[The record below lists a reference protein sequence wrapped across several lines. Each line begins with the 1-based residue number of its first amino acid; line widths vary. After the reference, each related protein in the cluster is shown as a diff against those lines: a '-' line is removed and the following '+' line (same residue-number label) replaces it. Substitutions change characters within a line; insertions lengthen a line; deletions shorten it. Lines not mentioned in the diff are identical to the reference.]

1 MKTVDYYEGCTVA
14 NRLMRFLNLLSSVVL
29 LNILVLVWYL
39 GDYLQLPS
47 VGQHMIIDSFLVLL
61 LMALLFWC
69 YSLEYFLS
77 FSWAWFIWVSH
88 FGHEMHCLPILFR
101 ISGFD
106 PPPAWVFAWR
116 VLELKEQ
123 GVSEDDAMA
132 VADVIILF
140 YNPFV
145 YFYQTPL
152 NRKIN
157 SGHHCTWV
165 WSYWVV

>member
-39 GDYLQLPS
+39 GDYLHLPS
-47 VGQHMIIDSFLVLL
+47 VGYCLINDSFSVRL
-61 LMALLFWC
+61 LMALLFWS
-69 YSLEYFLS
+69 YSLEYFVS
-77 FSWAWFIWVSH
+77 ISWTWFICVSRFEH
-88 FGHEMHCLPILFR
+88 KMYCLSILFR

-106 PPPAWVFAWR
+106 PPPARVFAWR

-132 VADVIILF
+132 VADVIFLL
-140 YNPFV
+140 YNPFA

-152 NRKIN
+152 NRKFN
-157 SGHHCTWV
+157 SGPHCT
-165 WSYWVV
+165 